1 MPIELPAVRI
11 LIVDDDRQI
20 CDYMQMLLEKDGFA
34 VTALTD
40 PTLAEAEIRSGRY
53 TLTSA
58 ALKSARRAGQTLRD
72 CMLSVPG
79 RVAAQLAAMDDERQ
93 IDQFLSTILREELGR
108 LAATVAPQGDGEAS
122 AE

>member
-40 PTLAEAEIRSGRY
+40 PTLAENEIRQGDFHVII
-53 TLTSA
+53 LD
-58 ALKSARRAGQTLRD
+58 LMMPKMNGIEVLRI
-72 CMLSVPG
+72 
-79 RVAAQLAAMDDERQ
+79 ALAAHRSHE
-93 IDQFLSTILREELGR
+93 TGR
-108 LAATVAPQGDGEAS
+108 PVAV
-122 AE
+122 AEVTP